1 MPAWDDAERWR
12 ALRDSAG
19 CPICS
24 DGPADVLVDL
34 DATWVTAGAEA
45 PLPGYACVI
54 SKRHAVEPYHL
65 PDRGLAFWAD
75 AMWVAEA
82 LDAHLAP
89 IKMNYEVHG
98 NTIPHLHLHLFP
110 RHPGDP
116 FAGRPIGA
124 NEVHAHRT
132 ADELDAMRA
141 AIAGSTQPAAPPM
154 AAVGAVIRR
163 GEEVLLARHRYHA
176 DKRYVLIA
184 GYVQPGESFEGAAAR
199 EVAEE
204 TGFEVAVERLLGSYP
219 WRSMDMPIVFVACE
233 TRVIGG
239 SLRLDD
245 ELEDARWFRLD
256 ALPEWPPEFPVARVF
271 EKLRS
276 RRENGVS

>member
-1 MPAWDDAERWR
+1 MPAWDDPDRWH
-12 ALRDSAG
+12 ALREPSG
-19 CPICS
+19 CPICR
-24 DGPADVLVDL
+24 DGPTDILVEL

-75 AMWVAEA
+75 AMRAAEA

-89 IKMNYEVHG
+89 AKMNYEIHG
-98 NTIPHLHLHLFP
+98 NTMPHLHLHLFP

-124 NEVHAHRT
+124 GEVHAVRS
-132 ADELDAMRA
+132 AAELDGMRA
-141 AIAGSTQPAAPPM
+141 AIAGSTDAPVPPM
-154 AAVGAVIRR
+154 AAVGAVVRR
-163 GEEVLLARHRYHA
+163 GDEVLLARHRHHA

-184 GYVQPGESFEGAAAR
+184 GYVQPGESFEEAAQR

-204 TGFEVAVERLLGSYP
+204 TGYEVAVERLLGSYP
-219 WRSMDMPIVFVACE
+219 WRTLDLPVVFVACE
-233 TRVIGG
+233 ARVIGG
-239 SLRLDD
+239 SLRLDG
-245 ELEDARWFRLD
+245 ELEDARWFHLD
-256 ALPEWPPEFPVARVF
+256 ALPEWPPEFPVARIF
-271 EKLRS
+271 ATLRGEG
-276 RRENGVS
+276 RTDVA